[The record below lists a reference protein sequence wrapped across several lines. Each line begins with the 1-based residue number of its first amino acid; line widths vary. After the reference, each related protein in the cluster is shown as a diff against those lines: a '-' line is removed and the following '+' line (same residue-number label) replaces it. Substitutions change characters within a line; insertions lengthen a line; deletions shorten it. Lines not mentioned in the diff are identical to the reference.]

1 MIDENFIVGKWIG
14 IYEQQVKLSDDQFV
28 EVGFEVEFV
37 LTENGFEGAC
47 MDYLEI
53 EEGVKEKAKVVG
65 FIDSE
70 RNMISFTKTYENYFW
85 IDVETEEYVLEKGGF
100 VPSIEYYG
108 NYLEE
113 TQQFEGVWEIVLE
126 SDQIKEGEFEE
137 WIESGRWL
145 MKRA

>member
-14 IYEQQVKLSDDQFV
+14 IYDQQVKLSDDQFV

-37 LTENGFEGAC
+37 LTENGFEGIC

-53 EEGVKEKAKVVG
+53 EEGVYEKSKIVG

-70 RNMISFTKTYENYFW
+70 QSMISFSKTYENYIE
-85 IDVETEEYVLEKGGF
+85 IDKEAEEYILEKGGF
-100 VPSIEYYG
+100 IPSIEYYG

-113 TQQFEGVWEIVLE
+113 PQQFEGVWEMVLE
-126 SDQIKEGEFEE
+126 SNRIQEGEYEE
-137 WIESGRWL
+137 SIESGRWL